1 MAEKA
6 LFPSLAAK
14 KSQRRLGSSFGGHG
28 RQPSESVNLWAGG
41 RAGAE
46 LQCDTKVT
54 NSPQVLSQLHTLEPP
69 WTLEP
74 PKGF

>member
-1 MAEKA
+1 M
-6 LFPSLAAK
+6 
-14 KSQRRLGSSFGGHG
+14 
-28 RQPSESVNLWAGG
+28 
-41 RAGAE
+41 GAE

-54 NSPQVLSQLHTLEPP
+54 NSPQVLSQLHTLGPF